1 MPQTTPAVHAAQS
14 PFAPSTGR
22 IQPSTQQIRERLE
35 LRALGLGAP
44 FDLAQ
49 LAADC
54 WLREVVL

>member
-1 MPQTTPAVHAAQS
+1 MDQLNSAVYAAQS
-14 PFAPSTGR
+14 PSVPRTAQIVPSA
-22 IQPSTQQIRERLE
+22 QQVRERLE

-49 LAADC
+49 LAADR

>member
-14 PFAPSTGR
+14 PFVPDTGLIRPSKH
-22 IQPSTQQIRERLE
+22 QIRERLE

-49 LAADC
+49 LAADR

>member
-1 MPQTTPAVHAAQS
+1 MNHASRRPYESQAAITRRTHEASSQ
-14 PFAPSTGR
+14 
-22 IQPSTQQIRERLE
+22 QQIRERLE

>member
-14 PFAPSTGR
+14 LSEPVTGLIRPSE
-22 IQPSTQQIRERLE
+22 QQIRERLE